1 MLIIMAVFHWPS
13 KIEQRYDS
21 RVTWHVATLVWVE
34 WGVLNIN
41 LTPEVGVT
49 PDGGVGG
56 VNLDTRAISAL
67 QVGVVVVGMN
77 VTLLLTKL
85 AVQTMNINSQC

>member
-1 MLIIMAVFHWPS
+1 MTHV
-13 KIEQRYDS
+13 S
-21 RVTWHVATLVWVE
+21 RGTWQHSYGWSE
-34 WGVLNIN
+34 GYLNIN

-56 VNLDTRAISAL
+56 VNLDTRAICAL
-67 QVGVVVVGMN
+67 RVGVVVGTI

>member
-1 MLIIMAVFHWPS
+1 MTHV
-13 KIEQRYDS
+13 S
-21 RVTWHVATLVWVE
+21 RGTWLHLYGWSE
-34 WGVLNIN
+34 GYLNIN